1 MQPQI
6 LVPLDGSEQA
16 EAIIPPV
23 AALARA
29 THSVVTLLKVN
40 VPLVLQAP
48 MAWTSPSGWTE
59 EEALASHDYLA
70 GIARRLLARR
80 VMVHIEVMYG
90 HPATNIVAYTEEN
103 PSVALIA
110 LATHARNGLS
120 RFALGSITEQVVRA
134 TSRPVLL
141 LHPAH
146 EPATSLP
153 CALALPTTLPVTNR
167 TILVPLDGS
176 VCAERAL
183 APVQRVA
190 TVSGATVVLV
200 SVVHINEEKENN
212 GGKERVVRT
221 VWGTVSPSAAIEAQA
236 KVLRI
241 RADYLEQKAR
251 QLRAAGVRVRT
262 EVIIGEPAVE
272 IQHACMQEHANMV
285 VMAVHTHNLLQRI
298 CQSSTAVDIVRNV
311 HLPVM
316 LVRVDGHEHTEPP
329 MLVTQEQQE
338 QNIRKQDTSQ
348 TA

>member
-1 MQPQI
+1 M
-6 LVPLDGSEQA
+6 
-16 EAIIPPV
+16 
-23 AALARA
+23 
-29 THSVVTLLKVN
+29 
-40 VPLVLQAP
+40 
-48 MAWTSPSGWTE
+48 
-59 EEALASHDYLA
+59 
-70 GIARRLLARR
+70 
-80 VMVHIEVMYG
+80 
-90 HPATNIVAYTEEN
+90 
-103 PSVALIA
+103 
-110 LATHARNGLS
+110 
-120 RFALGSITEQVVRA
+120 
-134 TSRPVLL
+134 L

-153 CALALPTTLPVTNR
+153 GALALPTTLPVTNR

-176 VCAERAL
+176 ACAERAL
-183 APVQRVA
+183 TPVQRVA
-190 TVSGATVVLV
+190 TLSGAPVVLV

-221 VWGTVSPSAAIEAQA
+221 VGGTVSPSAAIEAQA

-241 RADYLEQKAR
+241 RAAYLERKAQ

-262 EVIIGEPAVE
+262 EVIIGEPSVE

-285 VMAVHTHNLLQRI
+285 VMAVHERNLFQRI

-316 LVRVDGHEHTEPP
+316 LVRVDEHEHTEPP
-329 MLVTQEQQE
+329 ILVTQEQQE

>member
-40 VPLVLQAP
+40 VPLVLQSP
-48 MAWTSPSGWTE
+48 MAWTPPSGWTE

-90 HPATNIVAYTEEN
+90 HAATNIVAYAEEN
-103 PSVALIA
+103 PAVQLIA

-120 RFALGSITEQVVRA
+120 RFALGSITEQVIRA
-134 TSRPVLL
+134 TSRPVVL
-141 LHPAH
+141 LHPSH

-153 CALALPTTLPVTNR
+153 GALALPTTLPVTNR
-167 TILVPLDGS
+167 TILVPLDGTAS
-176 VCAERAL
+176 AERAL
-183 APVQRVA
+183 APVQRIA

-200 SVVHINEEKENN
+200 SVMHMMEEKESR
-212 GGKERVVRT
+212 GSEFGSFATIKEQ
-221 VWGTVSPSAAIEAQA
+221 AA
-236 KVLRI
+236 VLRM
-241 RADYLEQKAR
+241 RVAYLEQKAQ
-251 QLRAAGVRVRT
+251 QLRASGVRVRT
-262 EVIIGEPAVE
+262 EVIIGKPAVE
-272 IQHACMQEHANMV
+272 IQHACMQEHASMV

-298 CQSSTAVDIVRNV
+298 CHSSTAVDIVRNV

-316 LVRVDGHEHTEPP
+316 LVRVNEHERPEQPI
-329 MLVTQEQQE
+329 LVTQDQRE
-338 QNIRKQDTSQ
+338 QNTRQHGTSQ

>member
-40 VPLVLQAP
+40 VPLVLQSP
-48 MAWTSPSGWTE
+48 MTWTPPSGWTE

-70 GIARRLLARR
+70 GIARRLLARG
-80 VMVHIEVMYG
+80 VMVHISVMYG
-90 HPATNIVAYTEEN
+90 HPATNIVAYAEEN
-103 PSVALIA
+103 PSVVLIA
-110 LATHARNGLS
+110 MATHARKGLS
-120 RFALGSITEQVVRA
+120 RFALGSITEQVVRT
-134 TSRPVLL
+134 TSRPVVL
-141 LHPAH
+141 LHPSH
-146 EPATSLP
+146 DPATSLP
-153 CALALPTTLPVTNR
+153 AALALPTTLSVTNR

-176 VCAERAL
+176 ASAERAL

-200 SVVHINEEKENN
+200 SVVQIYEK
-212 GGKERVVRT
+212 KEHGV
-221 VWGTVSPSAAIEAQA
+221 GPSAVIAAGA
-236 KVLRI
+236 KVLRT
-241 RADYLEQKAR
+241 RADYLERKAQ
-251 QLRAAGVRVRT
+251 QLRAKGVRVRT
-262 EVIIGEPAVE
+262 EVIIGEPSVE
-272 IQHACMQEHANMV
+272 IQHACMQEHASMV
-285 VMAVHTHNLLQRI
+285 VMAVHERNLFQRI

-316 LVRVDGHEHTEPP
+316 LVRVDGHDRTGDSA
-329 MLVTQEQQE
+329 LVTQEPQE

>member
-40 VPLVLQAP
+40 VPFVLQAP
-48 MAWTSPSGWTE
+48 LAWIPPSGWAE
-59 EEALASHDYLA
+59 EEVLASHDYLA

-90 HPATNIVAYTEEN
+90 HPATNIVAYAEEN
-103 PSVALIA
+103 PAVVLIA

-120 RFALGSITEQVVRA
+120 RFALGSITEQVILA
-134 TSRPVLL
+134 TSKPVVL

-146 EPATSLP
+146 GPATSLP
-153 CALALPTTLPVTNR
+153 TALALPTTLPVTNR
-167 TILVPLDGS
+167 TILVPLNGS
-176 VCAERAL
+176 ACAERAL
-183 APVQRVA
+183 APAQRVA
-190 TVSGATVVLV
+190 TVSSATVVLV
-200 SVVHINEEKENN
+200 SVVHMHEEKE
-212 GGKERVVRT
+212 GKERS
-221 VWGTVSPSAAIEAQA
+221 VSPDATIAAQA
-236 KVLRI
+236 KVLRM
-241 RADYLEQKAR
+241 RADYLERKAH

-285 VMAVHTHNLLQRI
+285 VMAVHTRNLFQRI
-298 CQSSTAVDIVRNV
+298 CHGSTAVDIVRNV

-316 LVRVDGHEHTEPP
+316 LVRVNEPERSGP
-329 MLVTQEQQE
+329 SALVMQEQQE
-338 QNIRKQDTSQ
+338 QNTRQQDTSQ